1 MLLFWAIAL
10 PIVLIGMLI
19 AVAVTI
25 DRARSVDPAAVE
37 QLASLQDDLR
47 LLYRKTNIKGVCT
60 QSPPILS
67 DTYDVLKLQA
77 YAKKLAYFYHLPL
90 HLREP
95 IFDISFARQA
105 EGVGGHV
112 DWRGASRSR
121 PVIFIEVDP
130 RLRCDAKATMCVL
143 AHEFSHVVLEREGCR
158 RSELVANERLVDLYT
173 LWSGFG
179 PLMLRYKNGSIVLGY
194 LEADEIA
201 CLILLREE
209 LVGSWPFDC
218 SQNPDYSLA
227 HARRLIRAQRRTAE
241 ADMHRGIKRC
251 DICGQMNRVRIDV
264 GPIRALDEAKCG
276 LCGMPLG

>member
-1 MLLFWAIAL
+1 
-10 PIVLIGMLI
+10 MLI
-19 AVAVTI
+19 AVAAIV
-25 DRARSVDPAAVE
+25 DRACSVNPVAVK
-37 QLASLQDDLR
+37 QLASIQDDLR
-47 LLYRKTNIKGVCT
+47 LLYLKTNIKGVCT

-143 AHEFSHVVLEREGCR
+143 AHEFSHVVLEHAGCR
-158 RSELVANERLVDLYT
+158 KSDLDANERLVDLYA

-179 PLMLRYKNGSIVLGY
+179 PLMLRYKKGSIVLGY

-209 LVGSWPFDC
+209 LAGSWPLDC
-218 SQNPDYSLA
+218 SQHPDSSLA
-227 HARRLIRAQRRTAE
+227 HARQLIRAQRRIAK
-241 ADMHRGIKRC
+241 ADVHRGIERC

-264 GPIRALDEAKCG
+264 GPTDALDEAKCG
-276 LCGMPLG
+276 LCGMALR